1 MKLLLTRLV
10 LFLSIFSL
18 VACSD
23 NSLDDGS
30 PDQNEITNLNLEF
43 EKAFIFEN
51 ESVRALVK
59 DDRGISYNNRAI
71 FELNGEVLSS
81 SIIPFKEAGSYQL
94 KISFEDF
101 SQTFDVEVYENTFTT
116 KVLVEDYTGAW
127 CGYCPRIA
135 YKLESIVQSNEN
147 VVPSAIHNGDPM
159 EFQFEAQMR
168 QRYNVTG
175 FPTALF
181 NRIHNW
187 DESTGPI
194 MNALDQKKGLGI
206 AMESSLSTGLGLMDL
221 TVRVAEDVPYQN
233 LKLVVYLQRNGRVA
247 AQVNYYH
254 DDQSSPAYGLGNPIN
269 EFVHNHVLIKA
280 FTDVFGDE
288 IPANDLTTSQNY
300 SRSFEINMSS
310 YGLYEENAD
319 EFELVAFV
327 INEDDEVINVQK
339 AAVFES
345 VDFQKI
351 Q

>member
-1 MKLLLTRLV
+1 MKLLITRLAF
-10 LFLSIFSL
+10 FLSIISL

-59 DDRGISYNNRAI
+59 DDRGISYNNKAS
-71 FELNGEVLSS
+71 FELNGELLSS
-81 SIIPFKEAGSYQL
+81 SIIPFKEAGSYVL
-94 KISFEDF
+94 KISFEGF
-101 SQTFDVEVYENTFTT
+101 SKTFDVQVYENTFTT

-135 YKLESIVQSNEN
+135 YKLESIVQNNEN

-187 DESTGPI
+187 DESNGQI
-194 MNALDQKKGLGI
+194 MNALVEQKGLGI
-206 AMESSLSTGLGLMDL
+206 AMESSLGASLGLMNL
-221 TVRVAEDVPYQN
+221 SVSVAENVPYEN
-233 LKLVVYLQRNGRVA
+233 LKLVVYLQRNGRAA
-247 AQVNYYH
+247 AQVNYYNE
-254 DDQSSPAYGLGNPIN
+254 DQTSPAYGMGNPIN
-269 EFVHNHVLIKA
+269 EFIHDHVLLKA

-288 IPANDLTTSQNY
+288 IPANDLSIGQNY
-300 SRSFEINMSS
+300 SRSFEINMSA
-310 YGLYEENAD
+310 YGLYEENSD

-339 AAVFES
+339 VAVFES
-345 VDFQKI
+345 VDFQ
-351 Q
+351 